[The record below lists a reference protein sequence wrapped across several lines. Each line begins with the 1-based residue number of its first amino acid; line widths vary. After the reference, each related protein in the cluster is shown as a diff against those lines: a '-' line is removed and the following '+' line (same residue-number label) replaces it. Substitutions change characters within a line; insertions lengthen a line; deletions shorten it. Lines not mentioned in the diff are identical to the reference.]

1 MRCAFIPI
9 LSIPMSSRSTSRP
22 GLHRALLATALLAL
36 LAACGGS
43 TSQRDPFVAQRL
55 FALGDEASVL
65 LPDPTVPP
73 STTAALKYSPNVDFG
88 VAPAVQI
95 SCADQPLW
103 IQSVA
108 ALYGFTFKECNPGN
122 VAEPLAAT
130 FATVGARVADIEAQ
144 AARAGAFREKDLVTV
159 MMGTNDVLQAYRAII
174 DSQGSVTEDQ
184 VAGELRNRA
193 ETLANKINQIVGL
206 GARVIVATVP
216 DLGLSPFGRTEE
228 AVGAGRAELLTRLTT
243 AFNEQLGIKILLDG
257 SLIGLVQTDQMVQA
271 MVRSPG
277 NFGLINAVDAVCLP
291 SRPLPTCTTR
301 ADSLI
306 PGGDAGTFLWAD
318 GTRMSFGGHSY
329 LGRLA
334 QDRATRNPF

>member
-1 MRCAFIPI
+1 
-9 LSIPMSSRSTSRP
+9 MSFRSTSRP
-22 GLHRALLATALLAL
+22 GPRRALFAAMLLAT

-65 LPDPTVPP
+65 IEDPA
-73 STTAALKYSPNVDFG
+73 SNTAALKYSPNVDLG
-88 VAPAVQI
+88 VAPAVRI

-130 FATVGARVADIEAQ
+130 FAVAGARAADVDAQ
-144 AARAGAFREKDLVTV
+144 AALAGAFREKDLVTV
-159 MMGTNDVLQAYRAII
+159 MLGTNDVLEAYRAII
-174 DSQGSVTEDQ
+174 DSEGAVTEDQ

-193 ETLANKINQIVGL
+193 ERLANKVNQIVGQ
-206 GARVIVATVP
+206 GARVILSTVP
-216 DLGLSPFGRTEE
+216 DLGLSPFGRTQETLG
-228 AVGAGRAELLTRLTT
+228 VGRAALLTRLTT

-257 SLIGLVQTDQMVQA
+257 SLIGLVQADQMVQA
-271 MVRSPG
+271 MVNSPG
-277 NFGLINAVDAVCLP
+277 SFGLTNAVDAVCLP
-291 SRPLPTCTTR
+291 SQPPPTCTTR

-318 GTRMSFGGHSY
+318 GTNMSFGGQAY

>member
-1 MRCAFIPI
+1 
-9 LSIPMSSRSTSRP
+9 MSSRSPSRP
-22 GLHRALLATALLAL
+22 GLRRALIATAVLAT

-55 FALGDEASVL
+55 FALGDESSAL
-65 LPDPTVPP
+65 IADPT
-73 STTAALKYSPNVDFG
+73 SNTAALKYSPNVDFG
-88 VAPAVQI
+88 VSGAVRI
-95 SCADQPLW
+95 SCPDQPLW

-108 ALYGFTFKECNPGN
+108 GLYGFTFKECNPGD

-130 FATVGARVADIEAQ
+130 FAAVGARVADVDAQ
-144 AARAGAFREKDLVTV
+144 AARAGGFREKDLVTV
-159 MMGTNDVLQAYRAII
+159 LLGTNDVLEAFQAII
-174 DSQGSVTEDQ
+174 DSQGAVTEAQ
-184 VAGELRNRA
+184 VTGELRARA
-193 ETLANKINQIVGL
+193 EKLANKINQIVGE

-216 DLGLSPFGRTEE
+216 DLGLSPFGRTQE

-243 AFNEQLGIKILLDG
+243 AFNEQLGVKILLDG
-257 SLIGLVQTDQMVQA
+257 SLIGLVQADQMVQA
-271 MVRSPG
+271 MVRQPG
-277 NFGLINAVDAVCLP
+277 NFGLTNAVDAVCLP
-291 SRPLPTCTTR
+291 SRPLPTCTTK

-334 QDRATRNPF
+334 QDRATNNPF

>member
-1 MRCAFIPI
+1 MSFRTI
-9 LSIPMSSRSTSRP
+9 LRP
-22 GLHRALLATALLAL
+22 GARRATFATALLAA

-65 LPDPTVPP
+65 IADPA
-73 STTAALKYSPNVDFG
+73 SNTAALKYSVNVDLG
-88 VAPAVQI
+88 VAPAVSI

-122 VAEPLAAT
+122 VAVPLAAT
-130 FATVGARVADIEAQ
+130 FATVDARAVDIDAQ
-144 AARAGAFREKDLVTV
+144 AAQAGAFRAKDLVTV
-159 MMGTNDVLQAYRAII
+159 LFGTNDVLEVYRAVIA
-174 DSQGSVTEDQ
+174 GSISEDQ
-184 VAGELRNRA
+184 GAAELRNRA
-193 ETLANKINQIVGL
+193 EKVANKVNQIVGE
-206 GARVIVATVP
+206 GARVLLSTVP
-216 DLGLSPFGRTEE
+216 DMGLSPYGRAQEGL
-228 AVGAGRAELLTRLTT
+228 GAGRAQLLTRLTT
-243 AFNEQLGIKILLDG
+243 AFNEELGIKILLDG
-257 SLIGLVQTDQMVQA
+257 SLIGLVQADQMVQA

-277 NFGLINAVDAVCLP
+277 NFGLINAVDAACLP

-318 GTRMSFGGHSY
+318 DTRMSFGGHSY